1 MSISNLKR
9 ILIDKTSTPKSN
21 FFLFEHELYWLANT
35 HLNQS
40 GMTMYMF
47 FMSLVPDS
55 IDHQLNLKNTRTKP
69 YELYS
74 SKVAEII
81 HKDTKTVQRG
91 INDLIKNG
99 YLIERSPNLYQFIDI
114 IPEDHIMTT
123 KDFNQIQDYE
133 ILLRQSL
140 TNLEDEKQLQ
150 LKQKAKE
157 NLEKLDWETEEEWK
171 IRVQTI

>member
-91 INDLIKNG
+91 INDLIKNE
-99 YLIERSPNLYQFIDI
+99 YLIERGPDLYQFIDI
-114 IPEDHIMTT
+114 LPTDHINTV
-123 KDFNQIQDYE
+123 KDLNQIQEYE
-133 ILLRQSL
+133 ETLKQSL
-140 TNLEDEKQLQ
+140 TELEENKQNV
-150 LKQKAKE
+150 LKQQAIN
-157 NLEKLDWETEEEWK
+157 NLKKFDWETNEEWQ
-171 IRVQTI
+171 IRINNK